1 MADAVILIVTPSIIS
16 MEYPVSQEKYQG
28 YVNMFAGIGLGMGPV
43 IASICQIWLEY
54 IGIMYVFAVLIFLVG
69 ITSACFVPRH
79 VDAKVG
85 EDEEDEPMVD
95 VPYGDFLKNPRVFM
109 ALLVYFS
116 VAIFYMFYDTIL
128 SLRLLDIGVKKQYVG
143 LGFALTDSM
152 SSIGAP
158 FIGCIAG
165 AIDNRIVILVSLII
179 IAVSVLLSSG
189 LGDNS
194 IMLTYVGLSLLGI
207 GVAGIWVPIMPEIIK
222 A

>member
-1 MADAVILIVTPSIIS
+1 M
-16 MEYPVSQEKYQG
+16 
-28 YVNMFAGIGLGMGPV
+28 
-43 IASICQIWLEY
+43 
-54 IGIMYVFAVLIFLVG
+54 
-69 ITSACFVPRH
+69 
-79 VDAKVG
+79 
-85 EDEEDEPMVD
+85 
-95 VPYGDFLKNPRVFM
+95 
-109 ALLVYFS
+109 
-116 VAIFYMFYDTIL
+116 
-128 SLRLLDIGVKKQYVG
+128 G